1 MGSHPTHGVPDDG
14 LTGLGLRRRS
24 PARSADFW
32 TIPAAGW
39 AESWSAGR
47 LQARVRAGL
56 GGPLDRHPDQVPP
69 LHPRAVVVAHPREP
83 KQVSQDK
90 PSMAGPLA
98 DTAVG
103 DNVILPPKA

>member
-1 MGSHPTHGVPDDG
+1 MTVPDYG
-14 LTGLGLRRRS
+14 PRS
-24 PARSADFW
+24 RPDRVGTEARLPCQVGEFPRQSVASW
-32 TIPAAGW
+32 AG
-39 AESWSAGR
+39 AWSAGR

-83 KQVSQDK
+83 KQVRQDK

-103 DNVILPPKA
+103 DNVVLAPKA